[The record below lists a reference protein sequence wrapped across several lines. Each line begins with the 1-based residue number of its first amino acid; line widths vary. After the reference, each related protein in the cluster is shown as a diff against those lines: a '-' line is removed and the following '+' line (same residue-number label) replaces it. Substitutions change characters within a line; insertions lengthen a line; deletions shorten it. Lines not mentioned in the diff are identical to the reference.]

1 MPGSVNQELSY
12 FLWPKG
18 CRLNQRKGREI
29 KSDHRVQ
36 KNFTKL
42 HFFFLT
48 WENEEER
55 REQCRNT
62 LLMMA
67 LSSKSMV
74 KKWLAKKK
82 KKRKKILY
90 IYFISIVT
98 FPMSLAPRSLER
110 GKSCFSL
117 RGWFLISKLT
127 ICELGVGSN
136 RWRKG
141 ELLLIK
147 I

>member
-82 KKRKKILY
+82 KKEKNIIYIFYLHSNLSYVTGTKI
-90 IYFISIVT
+90 T
-98 FPMSLAPRSLER
+98 
-110 GKSCFSL
+110 
-117 RGWFLISKLT
+117 
-127 ICELGVGSN
+127 
-136 RWRKG
+136 G
-141 ELLLIK
+141 EGQVLLLFK
-147 I
+147 GMVSYFQTDHM